1 MVIPFVNA
9 GPVAGNRRG
18 ALRWRSIRSLW
29 SRATTVPRVT
39 AAHEQ
44 QVRDRIIRAAVEVF
58 AEKGY
63 HRATIADVVAR
74 SGLSV
79 GAIYTYFRGK
89 DELFLHSCD
98 LISGQGLDELAT
110 RLAPLTTT
118 ADRLRT
124 AIAYYVET
132 IDAFGDAPGQV
143 GLVRAWAEA
152 GEEPGVREMLVR
164 RREQFVGAGQ
174 LLLREGIARGELPDW
189 VDVDGLA
196 RGFMALLDG
205 LLLQRIEAGDGYRPD
220 DSIRRATAVLDVLL
234 AAARAE
240 RPGVATA

>member
-1 MVIPFVNA
+1 
-9 GPVAGNRRG
+9 
-18 ALRWRSIRSLW
+18 
-29 SRATTVPRVT
+29 VPRLS
-39 AAHEQ
+39 AAQEQ
-44 QVRDRIIRAAVEVF
+44 QVRDRIIHAAVAVF
-58 AEKGY
+58 ADKGY

-79 GAIYTYFRGK
+79 GAIYTHFRNK
-89 DELFLHSCD
+89 EELFLHSCD
-98 LISGQGLDELAT
+98 LMSGQGLDELAV

-118 ADRLRT
+118 AERLRA

-132 IDAFGDAPGQV
+132 IDAFDDAPGQV

-152 GEEPGVREMLVR
+152 DEEPGVREMLVR
-164 RREQFVGAGQ
+164 RRERLVGASQ
-174 LLLREGIARGELPDW
+174 LLVREGIARGELPDW

-205 LLLQRIEAGDGYRPD
+205 LLLQRIEAGDAYRPED
-220 DSIRRATAVLDVLL
+220 AVRRATAILDVLL
-234 AAARAE
+234 AAATAE

>member
-1 MVIPFVNA
+1 MVIPFVNREMLRQA
-9 GPVAGNRRG
+9 CGSGNFVR
-18 ALRWRSIRSLW
+18 ALVRFRSL
-29 SRATTVPRVT
+29 RRVPRLT
-39 AAHEQ
+39 AVQEQ
-44 QVRDRIIRAAVEVF
+44 QVRDRIIHAAVAVF
-58 AEKGY
+58 ADKGY

-79 GAIYTYFRGK
+79 GAIYTHFRNK
-89 DELFLHSCD
+89 EELFLHSCD
-98 LISGQGLDELAT
+98 LMSGQGLDELAV

-118 ADRLRT
+118 AERLRA

-132 IDAFGDAPGQV
+132 IDAFDDAPGQV

-152 GEEPGVREMLVR
+152 DEEPGVREMLVR
-164 RREQFVGAGQ
+164 RRERLVGASQ
-174 LLLREGIARGELPDW
+174 LLVREGIARGELPDW

-205 LLLQRIEAGDGYRPD
+205 LLLQRIEAGDAYRPED
-220 DSIRRATAVLDVLL
+220 AVRRATAILDVLL
-234 AAARAE
+234 AAATAE

>member
-1 MVIPFVNA
+1 
-9 GPVAGNRRG
+9 
-18 ALRWRSIRSLW
+18 
-29 SRATTVPRVT
+29 VPRLS
-39 AAHEQ
+39 AAQEQ
-44 QVRDRIIRAAVEVF
+44 QVRDRIIHAAVAVF
-58 AEKGY
+58 ADKGY

-79 GAIYTYFRGK
+79 GAIYTHFRNK
-89 DELFLHSCD
+89 EELFLHSCD
-98 LISGQGLDELAT
+98 LMSGQGLDELAV

-118 ADRLRT
+118 AERLRA

-132 IDAFGDAPGQV
+132 IDAFDDAPGQV

-152 GEEPGVREMLVR
+152 DEEPGVREMLVR
-164 RREQFVGAGQ
+164 RRERLVGASQ
-174 LLLREGIARGELPDW
+174 LLVREGIARGELPDW

-205 LLLQRIEAGDGYRPD
+205 LLLQRIEAGDAYRSED
-220 DSIRRATAVLDVLL
+220 AVRRATAVLDVLL
-234 AAARAE
+234 AAATAE